1 MSSAER
7 GSEELVC
14 SICGKKLS
22 REEAFKC
29 PFCGKVFCERHYYE
43 HLAWEKRHEGLAYYY
58 EPRKRRK
65 LRLA

>member
-1 MSSAER
+1 MVGMSSAEG

-29 PFCGKVFCERHYYE
+29 PFCGKVFCERHY
-43 HLAWEKRHEGLAYYY
+43 
-58 EPRKRRK
+58 
-65 LRLA
+65 